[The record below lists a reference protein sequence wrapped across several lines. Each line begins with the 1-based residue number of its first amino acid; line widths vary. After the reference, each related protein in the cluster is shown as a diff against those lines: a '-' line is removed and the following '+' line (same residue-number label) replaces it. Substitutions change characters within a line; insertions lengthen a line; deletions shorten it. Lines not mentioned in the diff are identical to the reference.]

1 LTYRTTI
8 RGSGCYLPERV
19 MTNDDL
25 ARMVDTS
32 DEWIFTRTGIRQ
44 RRIAA
49 PGETTASLAIRAARA
64 ALDSAEMAGAEID
77 LTILATC
84 TPDYGFPAGACLV
97 QDAIGAHGGAYDL
110 EAACSGF
117 VYGLASACSLIQAGV
132 ARNALVIGSEIY
144 SRVLDWHDRRTCI
157 LFGDGAGAV
166 VVSRANHPGKLPAF
180 RLGSDGSGAGMLI
193 LPGGGLA
200 ERGEDGNVPRGV
212 RMNGPETFRF
222 GVRVVVEVTE
232 QILADTGLAVP
243 EVDWLILHQANQR
256 IITAAA
262 KRLHFADSQVM
273 SNIEHYGNTSA
284 ASIPIA
290 LDDWVKR
297 GAVTPGQRLLMIGF
311 GGGLTWAAGLL
322 TWRD

>member
-1 LTYRTTI
+1 MTFRTTV
-8 RGSGCYLPERV
+8 RGSGCYLPERI

-25 ARMVDTS
+25 ARLVDTS

-44 RRIAA
+44 RRIVA
-49 PGETTASLAIRAARA
+49 PGETTSSMAIRAARA
-64 ALDSAEMAGAEID
+64 ALDSAGMEGGEID

-97 QDAIGAHGGAYDL
+97 QDAVGAHGGAYDL

-132 ARNALVIGSEIY
+132 AHHALVIGSEIY

-166 VVSRANHPGKLPAF
+166 VISRADRPGDLPAF
-180 RLGSDGSGAGMLI
+180 RLGSDGGGANMLI

-200 ERGEDGNVPRGV
+200 EVGEDRVLARGV
-212 RMNGPETFRF
+212 RMNGPETFKF

-232 QILADTGLAVP
+232 QILGDTGLSVSDI
-243 EVDWLILHQANQR
+243 DWLVLHQANQR

-262 KRLHFADSQVM
+262 KRLGFADHQVM

-297 GAVTPGQRLLMIGF
+297 GAVNPGQKLLMIGF